1 MSPVLEARGVTKRF
15 GGITAV
21 DNVSFQLEPHG
32 VLGVVGPNGA
42 GKTALLNC
50 LSGVYSLDAGS
61 VHFAGAPIHRLRPH
75 AIAALGVARTFQST
89 EHLADMTA
97 LEYLLTGVTRRQE
110 VLWLEYGLRLPTAI
124 RAERAERARAADA
137 LERVG
142 LGEYLSMRLRDMPYG
157 VQKQVDVARVI
168 ASGAQ
173 VALLDEPTSGTN
185 ARDRTDVESTIL
197 RLRDQGLA
205 MIIID
210 HDVGFVRGVCGDL
223 IVMDRGRVIAHG
235 DPEAVL
241 QLPEVQE
248 AYLGVTLNLTSE
260 DALDGDR
267 MEGRADTAS
276 DGQG

>member
-21 DNVSFQLEPHG
+21 DNVSFQLEPQG

-50 LSGVYSLDAGS
+50 LSGVYSLDGGS

-75 AIAALGVARTFQST
+75 AIAALGIARTFQST

-110 VLWLEYGLRLPTAI
+110 VLWLEYGLRLPSAI
-124 RAERAERARAADA
+124 RAERAERVRAADA

-197 RLRDQGLA
+197 RLRDQGVA

-210 HDVGFVRGVCGDL
+210 HDVGFVRGVCEDL
-223 IVMDRGRVIAHG
+223 IVMDRGAVIAHG
-235 DPEAVL
+235 DPGAVL

-248 AYLGVTLNLTSE
+248 AYLGVTLNLTSH
-260 DALDGDR
+260 DALDGDG
-267 MEGRADTAS
+267 MDGRADTAS
-276 DGQG
+276 DGPG

>member
-21 DNVSFQLEPHG
+21 DNVSFQLEPQG

-50 LSGVYSLDAGS
+50 LSGVYALDAGS

-75 AIAALGVARTFQST
+75 AIAALGIARTFQST

-110 VLWLEYGLRLPTAI
+110 VLWLEYGLRLPSAI

-142 LGEYLSMRLRDMPYG
+142 LGEEFR
-157 VQKQVDVARVI
+157 QI
-168 ASGAQ
+168 
-173 VALLDEPTSGTN
+173 
-185 ARDRTDVESTIL
+185 
-197 RLRDQGLA
+197 
-205 MIIID
+205 
-210 HDVGFVRGVCGDL
+210 
-223 IVMDRGRVIAHG
+223 
-235 DPEAVL
+235 
-241 QLPEVQE
+241 
-248 AYLGVTLNLTSE
+248 
-260 DALDGDR
+260 DAL
-267 MEGRADTAS
+267 GRSEFRRDYEFRRPEFLL
-276 DGQG
+276 

>member
-21 DNVSFQLEPHG
+21 DNVSFQLEPQG

-50 LSGVYSLDAGS
+50 LGGVYSLDAGS
-61 VHFAGAPIHRLRPH
+61 VHLAGAPIHRLPPH

-110 VLWLEYGLRLPTAI
+110 VLWLEYGLRLPSAI

-142 LGEYLSMRLRDMPYG
+142 LGQYLGTRLRDMPYG

-197 RLRDQGLA
+197 RLRDQGVA

-210 HDVGFVRGVCGDL
+210 HDVGFVRGVCEDL

-235 DPEAVL
+235 DPGAVL

-248 AYLGVTLNLTSE
+248 AYLGVTLNLTPE
-260 DALDGDR
+260 DPDGDGTD
-267 MEGRADTAS
+267 GRAGTAS